1 MATSKMVKSVLGD
14 MRKTIGELYSK
25 NLVRDYRQESCRET
39 AKDTYEISFSGKD
52 NNVCNIVYDEHIS
65 GEEIME
71 QLLKGYQY
79 TILLYDKSIIQAEFI
94 IKDEKIAKERLV
106 FMKRHNKIWNMDEI
120 DECEILEQDWF
131 SEEKGIPIVFR
142 IDYAPDDHIDG
153 DHSATHLTLSNHQ
166 SCRVPIKGIVTF
178 SEFVRFILLHFYDI
192 KMDLKQCRSNADDTI
207 TQIEKQMVHINWE

>member
-14 MRKTIGELYSK
+14 MRNTINELYSK
-25 NLVRDYRQESCRET
+25 NFVRDYRQESCRET
-39 AKDTYEISFSGKD
+39 AKDTYEISFSRKD
-52 NNVCNIVYDEHIS
+52 NNICNIVYDEHIS
-65 GEEIME
+65 SEEIME

-94 IKDEKIAKERLV
+94 IKDELIVKERLV

-142 IDYAPDDHIDG
+142 IDYAPDDHKDG
-153 DHSATHLTLSNHQ
+153 DHSATHFTISNHQ
-166 SCRVPIKGIVTF
+166 SCRIPIKGIVTF
-178 SEFVRFILLHFYDI
+178 SEFVRFVLFHFYNI
-192 KMDLKQCRSNADDTI
+192 KMELKQCRLGMDDTI
-207 TQIEKQMVHINWE
+207 TEIERQMIHINWE